1 MAGRPV
7 PQGRN
12 NPAAIHRCS
21 TIAGTRRATRRES
34 RGSNSVRRGSSRA
47 SACTHLPCVSFE
59 RITTL
64 LYITARTHSG
74 HEAGTRCPA
83 FAVEVKRFHACGQI
97 PETAAMAIASIRI
110 GSMVLLVASVGGC
123 AISNATVPLGAEQ
136 EKVKQVFVSFQK
148 VLKDADAEKIWAI
161 LEADS
166 QADAERKAETIRDIM
181 ATGSDA
187 EKAEMERKLG
197 LPGADL
203 AAVKGE

>member
-1 MAGRPV
+1 
-7 PQGRN
+7 
-12 NPAAIHRCS
+12 
-21 TIAGTRRATRRES
+21 
-34 RGSNSVRRGSSRA
+34 
-47 SACTHLPCVSFE
+47 
-59 RITTL
+59 
-64 LYITARTHSG
+64 
-74 HEAGTRCPA
+74 
-83 FAVEVKRFHACGQI
+83 
-97 PETAAMAIASIRI
+97 MAIASIRI

-203 AAVKGE
+203 AAVKGVGFLKTKRFLGKYADVIDSKIEKIVVTGDRAVVSYIEEDGDRASFDLHRRGDDWKLSVPMPTAK